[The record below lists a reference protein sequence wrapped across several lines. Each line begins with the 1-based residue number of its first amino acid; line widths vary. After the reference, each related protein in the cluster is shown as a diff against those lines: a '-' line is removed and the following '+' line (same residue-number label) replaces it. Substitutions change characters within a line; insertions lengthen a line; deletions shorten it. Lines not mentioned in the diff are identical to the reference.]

1 MSNQNGRTPDAAWTS
16 AEDQPGQAAL
26 PDGKGSLSEDPPEV
40 HSLRR
45 QLLELATT
53 NAKLSHENTSLS
65 EAIMAR
71 DAFLAVAAHELRNP
85 MTPIRGR
92 VQLLRRMLQRSGDD
106 KDALVVKMDKGLER
120 VEGLIEQYIKR
131 ATTLLEVSR
140 ATTGQLH
147 LDLVAVDLCA
157 LVQEVAQG
165 LAPIADHAGSI
176 LEVRVPSGA
185 VTCHGDRLAVEQV
198 VDNLLSNAIK
208 YGAGQ
213 PIVVSVAEAPDL
225 PNASLI
231 QIKDHGVG
239 ISAEDQARI
248 FARFERAVRP
258 GEHHGGFGVG
268 LWVVSQL
275 VQAMNGTIDVASIP
289 GQGSTFTVCLPRHDQ
304 TVQES

>member
-106 KDALVVKMDKGLER
+106 KDALVVKMDKGLEQ

-157 LVQEVAQG
+157 LVRRSRKAWRR
-165 LAPIADHAGSI
+165 LPIMPDPS
-176 LEVRVPSGA
+176 LRSVSLPVPSHATEIGSRSSRSSI
-185 VTCHGDRLAVEQV
+185 TCSRMPSSTVLA
-198 VDNLLSNAIK
+198 
-208 YGAGQ
+208 
-213 PIVVSVAEAPDL
+213 
-225 PNASLI
+225 
-231 QIKDHGVG
+231 
-239 ISAEDQARI
+239 
-248 FARFERAVRP
+248 
-258 GEHHGGFGVG
+258 
-268 LWVVSQL
+268 SQ
-275 VQAMNGTIDVASIP
+275 SW
-289 GQGSTFTVCLPRHDQ
+289 
-304 TVQES
+304 